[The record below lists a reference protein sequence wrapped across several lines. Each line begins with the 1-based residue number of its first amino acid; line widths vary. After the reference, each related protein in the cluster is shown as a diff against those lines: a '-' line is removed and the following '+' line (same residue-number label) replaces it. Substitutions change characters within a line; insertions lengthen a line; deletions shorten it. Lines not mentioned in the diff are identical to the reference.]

1 MITTKKSGFTL
12 MELLIVIG
20 ILAVLIAIA
29 IPILAGQIDKA
40 NRSSDNTNAVEMT
53 NAVERFTS
61 EYKMYS
67 NDILSNKVDV
77 NNLDA
82 TQGRVYNVTKAT
94 TQEDIQKL
102 ESKDGLNGIRLDPDT
117 KYPANE
123 DTAKSIIDNYT
134 KTSSSTYEPK
144 QSDCHYYYSPDVGVV
159 VTQPTDNAKVEQLN
173 ALIKTGN
180 DAKGQPL
187 DDSVTWIDLTDGSVI
202 ENGKSETPDISK
214 PETNVCTHISTI
226 VKNEIISTCSTTGYT
241 GDTYCTTCGNKLSE
255 GMITAK
261 KPHNY
266 SKVGVV
272 EASCTTAGNTG
283 YYKCDVCGFQNG
295 SGSSIA
301 SLGHNLELKTRQES
315 TCTSNGYEEY
325 NCIRCDYSET
335 KTLDK
340 SKNHG
345 TTFIANKTNP
355 SCLTDGYTG
364 DTVCSVCNNITKNGS
379 PVTKLGH
386 NIQTQNITATYS
398 GDKICTRCGLIIEKG
413 ISIKPHIN
421 VIPAGGELITK
432 NGEIYSEGDSLP
444 QSLSTG
450 DVYKYGNY
458 NYAYNQYWNSQFGWK
473 DDTSLDG
480 WGVRCVNNTQYP
492 GEILSNIGNKPIVSM
507 YSTFNNCGKLL
518 VSPEIPDTVISL
530 YGTFTGCSALTTAP
544 KIPNGVKD
552 MYDTFCNAYALKTY
566 HGSTDADGDFSNY
579 TIPNTV
585 TNMSRTFYQCR
596 SLKKAPALSNSAGNI
611 GAAFYGCTSLQYGP
625 SSIPAS
631 VTNMNAVFYNCTSLL
646 YCPDTSMVT
655 RAAVWQSC
663 FYNCKS
669 MKTAPVLSDGSTS
682 NIISLLQN
690 CSSLTGTITINAN
703 VNHWTKCLYGT
714 NITNV
719 VGTTPKAQCIML
731 SKTSTANNPK

>member
-82 TQGRVYNVTKAT
+82 AQGRVYNVTKAT

-123 DTAKSIIDNYT
+123 DTAKSIINNYT

-202 ENGKSETPDISK
+202 ENSKSDTPDISK
-214 PETNVCTHISTI
+214 PETDVCTHISTV

-241 GDTYCTTCGNKLSE
+241 GDTYCTTCDNKLSE

-266 SKVGVV
+266 SKIGVV

-315 TCTSNGYEEY
+315 TCATNGYEEY
-325 NCIRCDYSET
+325 FCTRCDYT
-335 KTLDK
+335 NKNTLKKTDEHG
-340 SKNHG
+340 STIVKNQ
-345 TTFIANKTNP
+345 TNAT
-355 SCLTDGYTG
+355 CLTDGYTG

-386 NIQTQNITATYS
+386 NIQMQNVTATYS
-398 GDKICTRCGLIIEKG
+398 GDKVCTRCGLIIEKG
-413 ISIKPHIN
+413 ITIEPHIN
-421 VIPAGGELITK
+421 IIPTGGELVT
-432 NGEIYSEGDSLP
+432 NDGNIYKEGDAFP
-444 QSLSTG
+444 KTLSTG
-450 DVYKYGNY
+450 DIYKYGNY
-458 NYAYNQYWNSQFGWK
+458 NYAFNQYWSGQFGWK
-473 DDTSLDG
+473 DDTSLNG
-480 WGVRCVNNTQYP
+480 WGVYCVKNTQYP
-492 GEILSNIGNKPIVSM
+492 GEILKNIGNKPIVSL
-507 YSTFNNCGKLL
+507 YYTFNDCENIL
-518 VSPEIPDTVISL
+518 VSPEIPNTVISL
-530 YGTFTGCSALTTAP
+530 YGTFAGCDKLTTAP
-544 KIPNGVKD
+544 IIPNGVKD
-552 MYDTFCNAYALKTY
+552 MYDTFSYAYSLSTY
-566 HGSTDADGDFSNY
+566 SGSTSPSGDFSNY
-579 TIPNTV
+579 VIPNTV
-585 TNMSRTFYQCR
+585 TNMARTFYKCR
-596 SLKKAPALSNSAGNI
+596 SIVVAPELSTNAQNI
-611 GAAFYGCTSLQYGP
+611 GSAFSDCTSLKYGP
-625 SSIPAS
+625 EVIPSS
-631 VTNMNAVFYNCTSLL
+631 VTNMYGVFYNCTSLL

-655 RAAVWQSC
+655 KASVWQSC

-669 MKTAPVLSDGSTS
+669 MQTAPILSDGSTS
-682 NIISLLQN
+682 NISSLLEK
-690 CSSLTGTITINAN
+690 CSSLTGTITINTDI
-703 VNHWTKCLYGT
+703 NHWTKCLYGT
-714 NITNV
+714 KITGV
-719 VGTTPKAQCIML
+719 VGTTPKAQYIMN